1 MLARAAVQTDGRAVR
16 ATASVDA
23 SGTNSRGMRRRAGA
37 ACRTAAARRR
47 GVRIESVKRRPS
59 CYVNCAARIRI
70 GARASCSPCWRADI
84 RRSKPS
90 TALP

>member
-23 SGTNSRGMRRRAGA
+23 SGTDGSRGMRRRAGA

-70 GARASCSPCWRADI
+70 GGRASCSPC
-84 RRSKPS
+84 
-90 TALP
+90 